1 MSEDSDKE
9 MHQLLGRLSADMDA
23 SQRQRAEIF
32 TVLRTV
38 GNQVAT
44 MVGELK
50 AHMDK
55 EDNLEAS
62 HGKLTDRVTRLESD
76 RNRAVGVLTVLTA
89 AMGGAWGKITGIFS

>member
-1 MSEDSDKE
+1 MSEDRDV
-9 MHQLLGRLSADMDA
+9 HQLLGGLKENMAA
-23 SQRQRAEIF
+23 SQRQTADLFIL
-32 TVLRTV
+32 TRTI

-44 MVGELK
+44 MVAELK

-76 RNRAVGVLTVLTA
+76 RNRAVGVLTALTA

>member
-1 MSEDSDKE
+1 MSEDRDV
-9 MHQLLGRLSADMDA
+9 HQLLGGLKENMAA
-23 SQRQRAEIF
+23 SQRQTADLFIL
-32 TVLRTV
+32 TRTI

-44 MVGELK
+44 MVAELK

>member
-1 MSEDSDKE
+1 MSEDRDV
-9 MHQLLGRLSADMDA
+9 HQLLGGLKENMAA
-23 SQRQRAEIF
+23 SQRQTADLFIL
-32 TVLRTV
+32 TRTI

-44 MVGELK
+44 MVAELK

-89 AMGGAWGKITGIFS
+89 AMGGAWGKITGMFS